1 MAMKNGY
8 MVLDPVETIPGDL
21 QNHFAEDVRNGLSAE
36 RKSLPSKYIYD
47 DAGSSLFCRIMD
59 LPEYYLTDCETEIL
73 RNNAGYIANAIG
85 NGGLNLVELGAGD
98 GKKTKIILH
107 GLLKEYD
114 DVTYVPIDISEGA
127 IHLLLAELESE
138 YPLLKV
144 KGLVTDYFAGLRWL
158 SDSDMSR
165 NVVLF
170 LGSNIGNFTPE
181 ERTMFLKSLH
191 ASMNTGDYLFTG
203 FDMVKDID
211 ILERAYNDTEGITA
225 RFNMNILERINREL
239 DGNFDTEQFS
249 YKSHWHPGEG
259 AIKSFLVSRIKQEV
273 YIDALSMTCNFE
285 AGEAVHTESSHKFT
299 EKQILGLA
307 ESTGFTVENVLY
319 DSRRYFADC
328 LWTA

>member
-1 MAMKNGY
+1 MKNGY

-21 QNHFAEDVRNGLSAE
+21 YNLFAEDVRKGLSADN
-36 RKSLPSKYIYD
+36 KSLPSKYIYD

-73 RNNAGYIANAIG
+73 QNNAGYIADAIG

-98 GKKTKIILH
+98 GKKTKIMLE
-107 GLLKEYD
+107 GLLEKYD
-114 DVTYVPIDISEGA
+114 DITYVPIDISEGA

-138 YPLLKV
+138 YPVLKV

-158 SDSDMSR
+158 ADSGSSR

-181 ERTMFLKSLH
+181 ERAIFLKSLH
-191 ASMNTGDYLFTG
+191 ASMNPGDYLFTG
-203 FDMVKDID
+203 FDMVKDIH
-211 ILERAYNDTEGITA
+211 IMERAYNDSEGITA

-239 DGNFDTEQFS
+239 DGNFNTGQFS
-249 YKSHWHPGEG
+249 YKSHWHPGED
-259 AIKSFLVSRIKQEV
+259 AIKSYLVSRIKQEV
-273 YIDALSMTCNFE
+273 RIEAVSMTCTFE
-285 AGEAVHTESSHKFT
+285 AGEAVHTESSYKFT
-299 EKQILGLA
+299 EKQVLSLA
-307 ESTGFTVENVLY
+307 ESTGFTVENILY

-328 LWTA
+328 LWRV